1 MSGQE
6 VTGSDD
12 GFRNAY
18 RKSESDAGQLIGPI
32 PYYANLATNMY
43 KDTSNMSGPS
53 YSKANADAPMSS
65 GVCNP
70 QGAPFLKTSPDV
82 IGYSS
87 SKGLIDKGTPYNVFA
102 GGGNAFE
109 GGGSMD
115 DDELPYPHPPVHT
128 DTPYDIVPEHG
139 LYAGSMGNLQ
149 EVVKDSNKPEWA
161 KGLDTM
167 YPWQQE
173 KPSDYVTR
181 YAQHLTS
188 NMRDAPY
195 YYESLRNA
203 RDTLVDAYKYHY
215 GDPEY
220 FDENGAPTQ
229 YLRALA
235 TQNYMFGPG
244 TSSDRQKWEAG
255 STIGNAV
262 MSGILAGNPLGVV
275 SNGVKSAGSAL
286 TKLAPGSSFWTNPI
300 TRQVAYSTIG
310 GLSADVASMA
320 LTGNTV
326 GGNVRKSVS
335 DLTGWEG
342 PSNVYAKM
350 GYELLTDMANPGYL
364 FGSKRPVG
372 DLMPTPIVP
381 SKMNSGSNLGAFDGS
396 KWKDWGAESLV
407 RWDDDFFYKVP
418 KIEGSAGEIKT
429 FPNHGFRYRYAVEDK
444 LAANKIPSF
453 EPYEYIGYHTTDK
466 GYLPVFRQKKL
477 SIKNMLTPE
486 GKQFN
491 KEAYNDIVSE
501 LEKHPNWNVFDY
513 NLGHNIGKNEEGVG
527 KLYDAWYSS
536 NLFKWANRHF
546 PREWELSPVGISRV
560 LTNQIKNYAKE

>member
-6 VTGSDD
+6 GTGSDD

-43 KDTSNMSGPS
+43 KDTSNMPGPS

-161 KGLDTM
+161 KGLDVL

-188 NMRDAPY
+188 NMRDDPY

-203 RDTLVDAYKYHY
+203 RDTLVDAYKYHRS
-215 GDPEY
+215 DPEY
-220 FDENGAPTQ
+220 FNENGAPTQ

-235 TQNYMFGPG
+235 TQNYMFGAG

-262 MSGILAGNPLGVV
+262 MSGIFAGNPLGVV

-286 TKLAPGSSFWTNPI
+286 TKLAPDSSFWTNPI
-300 TRQVAYSTIG
+300 TRHVAYSTIG

-320 LTGNTV
+320 LTGNTI
-326 GGNVRKSVS
+326 GGNVRQTVS
-335 DLTGWEG
+335 DLTGWKG
-342 PSNVYAKM
+342 PSNEYARM
-350 GYELLTDMANPGYL
+350 GYDMVTDMANLGYMWGAKIPSWGL
-364 FGSKRPVG
+364 AP
-372 DLMPTPIVP
+372 LPIAP
-381 SKMNSGSNLGAFDGS
+381 SKMNPGSNFGKFDAS
-396 KWKDWGAESLV
+396 KWNNWGKESLV
-407 RWDDDFFYKVP
+407 RVGDDFVEKVP
-418 KIEGSAGEIKT
+418 KSKTQQNWLLGTDVET
-429 FPNHGFRYRYAVEDK
+429 FPNFGRGYRKAVNEK
-444 LAANKIPSF
+444 LAANRIPGF
-453 EPYEYIGYHTTDK
+453 EPYNYVGYYTTDN

-477 SIKNMLTPE
+477 STKGMLTQE
-486 GKQFN
+486 GVKFN
-491 KEAYNDIVSE
+491 EEAYNDIVSE
-501 LEKHPNWNVFDY
+501 LNKYPKLKGKISDY
-513 NLGHNIGKNEEGVG
+513 DLGHNIARMRKALESC
-527 KLYDAWYSS
+527 LMLFM
-536 NLFKWANRHF
+536 NLR
-546 PREWELSPVGISRV
+546 I
-560 LTNQIKNYAKE
+560 Y